1 MRDID
6 EISGDVLDVAL
17 KLHLS
22 ATPRVRVNQIHRRN

>member
-17 KLHLS
+17 TMRIS
-22 ATPRVRVNQIHRRN
+22 ASPRPRVNQIHRRN